1 MGFHVLL
8 ASFREWIAAHLPHD
22 REVVVET
29 ICGFCLSSG
38 GPDGHA
44 APVLAAAVCCGLRDD
59 RVLALLIAELPHEPV
74 SLCAA
79 LELYGDRS
87 AVPSLEA
94 LLDRQPEQA
103 HDRRTV
109 RALVRAI
116 VALGGLLTFTRAAK
130 LIAVSGDDAGERF
143 WSVADHVVGE
153 LCAEP
158 NALDGLAPPEA
169 RAVDSN

>member
-1 MGFHVLL
+1 ML

-22 REVVVET
+22 REIVVEA
-29 ICGFCLSSG
+29 ICSFCGTSAGPGGLASS
-38 GPDGHA
+38 
-44 APVLAAAVCCGLRDD
+44 VLAAAVWCGLRHE
-59 RVLALLIAELPHEPV
+59 RVFAMLIAELPHDPV
-74 SLCAA
+74 SLSAA
-79 LELYGDRS
+79 LELYGDRA

-94 LLDRQPEQA
+94 LLDRQPEAA

-109 RALVRAI
+109 RALARAI

-143 WSVADHVVGE
+143 WSLADHVVGE

-158 NALDGLAPPEA
+158 NALDGLASPNA
-169 RAVDSN
+169 AAGVDSN